1 MEVQLARRT
10 PKRYRFGTILALA
23 GAALL
28 ATSGV
33 AVADT
38 ETGQHGHYVFK
49 DDPTYGATCVY
60 GSYNGKYKLTQIVVK
75 APKLWWL
82 DTTSENNRERGMVGW
97 ALTVQ
102 ISEPGAYGPWH
113 DLFVSQTIVK
123 RAYEDQPP
131 YDNADKARLPQM
143 TLSINGAYKRK
154 PNAHARLIHDA
165 FWYAN
170 GSTIGSVTHEQVLY
184 AVQGVPGYSGLT
196 TACPIHIVP

>member
-1 MEVQLARRT
+1 MARRT

-23 GAALL
+23 GAALF

-38 ETGQHGHYVFK
+38 QVGQVGHYLFK
-49 DDPTYGATCVY
+49 EGAPAGATCVY
-60 GSYNGKYKLTQIVVK
+60 AHSNGKYKLTQIVVK
-75 APKLWWL
+75 APKLWWP
-82 DTTSENNRERGMVGW
+82 DTTSENNRERGTVGW
-97 ALTVQ
+97 ALTVE

-113 DLFVSQTIVK
+113 NLFTSQMVTK

-143 TLSINGAYKRK
+143 TLYINGGYRKK
-154 PNAHARLIHDA
+154 PNAHARVIHDA
-165 FWYAN
+165 YWYAN
-170 GSTIGSVTHEQVLY
+170 GSTMGQVTHEQFNY
-184 AVQGVPGYSGLT
+184 AIQGVPGYSGLT